1 MWVPNA
7 QQGHGQRIPSNPA
20 EAWLS
25 DGRQVLHFKPV
36 IWRRSQQELE
46 VTSGEWLRDQ
56 TAPLLKR
63 RQRLSR
69 EKAVELWRQRRS
81 EGWRPCAPQW
91 QPPQPPRMVLW
102 R

>member
-1 MWVPNA
+1 MWLSNG
-7 QQGHGQRIPSNPA
+7 QGQGQRIPSNPS

-36 IWRRSQQELE
+36 IWRRPQQELE
-46 VTSGEWLRDQ
+46 VTCGEWLSNQ

-81 EGWRPCAPQW
+81 EGWAPCAPQW
-91 QPPQPPRMVLW
+91 QLPQPPRMVLW